1 VADTLQ
7 QETPPHVTS
16 DSPSG
21 RDLRAGR
28 ISTWRK
34 LCGNRT
40 TLVALVI
47 LVVMIASAF
56 LIPPFFPE
64 AAALPSDD
72 TYLPPLSRASDSSF
86 IYLLGTDINGTD
98 LLYRVLA
105 GARVSLLVGLA
116 GATVALFI
124 GAAYG
129 TLAGFLGGRV
139 EAAMMRT
146 VDILYSIPR
155 VLFIMIFIAAFDSR
169 LKSMIDSARRWA
181 SDEEHE
187 WLHDFLE
194 AAIPYSRI
202 VILILSLGLIEWLTM
217 ARIVRG
223 QVLVLREQQFV
234 TASRALGQRTLPIIG
249 RHILPNLAGII
260 LTYLTLTVPAVILDE
275 SFLSFLGLGI
285 DDPASS
291 WGSLLRDGAQVIN
304 PLKSQWWLL
313 LFPALAM
320 GTALLCLN
328 FLGDGLR
335 DALDVRNN

>member
-1 VADTLQ
+1 MTGI
-7 QETPPHVTS
+7 TR
-16 DSPSG
+16 
-21 RDLRAGR
+21 RDLRPRRAT
-28 ISTWRK
+28 TWRR
-34 LCGNRT
+34 LTANRS
-40 TLVALVI
+40 TLIALI
-47 LVVMIASAF
+47 TLAVMVLGAF
-56 LIPPFFPE
+56 LLPPLFPE
-64 AAALPSDD
+64 TASLPSDD
-72 TYLPPLSRASDSSF
+72 TYLPPLSRASEGDF
-86 IYLLGTDINGTD
+86 IYLLGTDINGSD

-129 TLAGFLGGRV
+129 TLAGFLGGRI
-139 EAAMMRT
+139 EAVMMRI
-146 VDILYSIPR
+146 VDVLYSIPR
-155 VLFIMIFIAAFDSR
+155 VLFIMIFIAAFDTR
-169 LKSMIDSARRWA
+169 LKSTIDAMRRWA
-181 SDEEHE
+181 SSGDSQ

-194 AAIPYSRI
+194 ACIPYSRI
-202 VILILSLGLIEWLTM
+202 LILIVSLGLIEWLTM

-234 TASRALGQRTLPIIG
+234 TASRSLGQGSLPII
-249 RHILPNLAGII
+249 RKHILPNLAGII

-304 PLKSQWWLL
+304 PLESQWWLL

-320 GTALLCLN
+320 ATALLALN

-335 DALDVRNN
+335 DALDVRSD